1 MYAERNK
8 SLKIYTI
15 FILTMMLSVVMT
27 GCHVKNQNGFTVDEP
42 DITLEY
48 LEGEY
53 VEQLIRDG
61 AEHLFGNIEIIKGD
75 DGSTEINII
84 TKELVTDSING
95 GKTLI
100 EDRNYEISYPLSEEA
115 RCTFLQGG
123 VSVPQILSAY
133 KFVEQYESSLK
144 QDLPVQGDNSEYL
157 MYYDLYIMNDQIEL
171 ILAKYIP

>member
-1 MYAERNK
+1 MYAERKK
-8 SLKIYTI
+8 SLKIYTML
-15 FILTMMLSVVMT
+15 ILTVILSVAVT
-27 GCHVKNQNGFTVDEP
+27 GCHVKNQNGSTVEEP
-42 DITLEY
+42 EITQEY

-84 TKELVTDSING
+84 TKELVSDSING
-95 GKTLI
+95 GRSLI

-123 VSVPQILSAY
+123 VSVPQILSAD
-133 KFVEQYESSLK
+133 KFVEQYESAIK
-144 QDLPVQGDNSEYL
+144 QELPTSAASEEL
-157 MYYDLYIMNDQIEL
+157 LYYDLYIMNEQIEL
-171 ILAKYIP
+171 ILARYIP